1 MFNYRQIQQQVDE
14 SAQMKL
20 DSSQTIEVVRKDGER
35 KVTQMQQELLKE
47 QTKSKRKEEEIDEL
61 SKYVHGQSYI

>member
-1 MFNYRQIQQQVDE
+1 
-14 SAQMKL
+14 MKL

-61 SKYVHGQSYI
+61 RKYVHGQSYI